1 MNKGYVV
8 TNFHVVDNARTIKL
22 KFVEG
27 DSFKEYSAEVVLT
40 DEENDL
46 AILKIND
53 SNFNGFGQLPY
64 AVKASLSDVGE
75 SVFVLGYPMTT
86 SMGDEIKLTTGIISS
101 HSGFQGSS
109 VQYQISAP
117 VQPGNSGGPL
127 FDDKGNII
135 GIVNAKH
142 TGAENVSYAIKASYL
157 QTLINQLSNSSGVVP
172 TSNSISN
179 ETLPGKVKKVKNYVC
194 FISCSS
200 RGETPKS
207 SNPKYG
213 VTIIPQGEK
222 VIEMPY
228 VDYCRTENARIKKI
242 IITDKETIIEF
253 SCNNLTRDGYFEW
266 IQINKDTYIEVQGQK
281 YKMIRAEGIAIS
293 PNRTNY
299 SKPGETKYFK
309 LVFPAIPKSITSLNL
324 IEPNETSN
332 WQFYGISLK
341 EY

>member
-1 MNKGYVV
+1 MGK
-8 TNFHVVDNARTIKL
+8 TP
-22 KFVEG
+22 
-27 DSFKEYSAEVVLT
+27 
-40 DEENDL
+40 DL
-46 AILKIND
+46 AVLKIND
-53 SNFNGFGQLPY
+53 SNFKGFEQLPY
-64 AVKASLSDVGE
+64 SVKTSLADVGE
-75 SVFVLGYPMTT
+75 SVFVLGYPMITT
-86 SMGDEIKLTTGIISS
+86 MGDEIKLTTGIISS

-157 QTLINQLSNSSGVVP
+157 QTLINQLSNSNGVVP

-222 VIEMPY
+222 VVEMPY
-228 VDYCRTENARIKKI
+228 VDYCRTENTRIKKI

-299 SKPGETKYFK
+299 SKPNETKYFK

-324 IEPNETSN
+324 IEPDETSN